1 MDEGRVVEGVSA
13 RRRIIERRLKGVSP
27 EKVARDLDLP
37 LAEVQDT
44 FRSYLI
50 ENYSELGEVEL
61 RLTQMARLDSIIT
74 FLWDQVSAG
83 DFASEGKQTKNLLDV
98 IKELNLL
105 MGLHRDPLRDAK
117 VELTNAQRDLAYMV
131 IAQMRAELLNL
142 AAAGVRRS
150 LEASGADP
158 LVVERVRT
166 ELESA
171 WGRWYADAYETSVTR
186 IKEVEG

>member
-13 RRRIIERRLKGVSP
+13 RQRIIERRLKGVSP

-131 IAQMRAELLNL
+131 ISQMRAELLNL